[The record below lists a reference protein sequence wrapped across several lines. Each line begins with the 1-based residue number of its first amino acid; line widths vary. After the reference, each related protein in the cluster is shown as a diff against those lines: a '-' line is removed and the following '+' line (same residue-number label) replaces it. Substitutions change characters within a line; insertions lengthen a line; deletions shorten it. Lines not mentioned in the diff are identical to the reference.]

1 MTVTEQT
8 PSLAAF
14 RLHLRLLVTRPR
26 MAALGLLGLIAILVG
41 VGLRFG
47 SEIDPARDTYDAL
60 LSTYCLSVLAP
71 VTSLV
76 FASAVFGDL
85 VEDGTLVYLWLKPV
99 ARWRLVLAGYLAA
112 CVIALPVTVFPATV
126 AAAITG
132 TGSGLAAG
140 AAISSAAATLAYCAI
155 FLWIG
160 LLVRRALVWGL
171 AYVLI
176 WEHAVAHN
184 ARGAARL
191 AVFGYSQSLLA
202 RVADRAPPK
211 FGVGWI
217 TAVVVLTVIV
227 ALSLALAGRLLS
239 RAEVP

>member
-1 MTVTEQT
+1 V
-8 PSLAAF
+8 
-14 RLHLRLLVTRPR
+14 
-26 MAALGLLGLIAILVG
+26 
-41 VGLRFG
+41 
-47 SEIDPARDTYDAL
+47 
-60 LSTYCLSVLAP
+60 LS
-71 VTSLV
+71 
-76 FASAVFGDL
+76 
-85 VEDGTLVYLWLKPV
+85 
-99 ARWRLVLAGYLAA
+99 GYLAA
-112 CVIALPVTVFPATV
+112 CVIALPVTVFPATL

-140 AAISSAAATLAYCAI
+140 AAISSAAATFAYCAI